1 MISSVHVTCHPTPN
15 PDLPLPR
22 VAISTFDFLRD
33 DFHNFS
39 AHQTGSDA
47 LYIYKCPRETN
58 TKQEKPFETGKLSYI
73 IGLRA
78 TRIEETVCKAK
89 ESCVHKASQG
99 LLRLLRKL
107 QCRSLRET

>member
-1 MISSVHVTCHPTPN
+1 MISSVHVMAPPL
-15 PDLPLPR
+15 DLPLPR
-22 VAISTFDFLRD
+22 LAISTSDFLRD

-47 LYIYKCPRETN
+47 LYILPSRNN

-89 ESCVHKASQG
+89 ESRVHKASQG
-99 LLRLLRKL
+99 LLRLLRKP
-107 QCRSLRET
+107 QCRSRRET